1 MKRRSLRS
9 TTITPVTALFLA
21 GVLTACAISPEP
33 EADPALFSLSADAH
47 ADAAELSGSDPRGA
61 EVRERHAEALD
72 AEIRRLCGVLEDGT
86 VPDSCTVPTATGATV
101 PTGTGSADV
110 LPESAEQI
118 AREAAS
124 APRESVLKLAR
135 MHGELAVLT
144 GTTPEPESS
153 TVGDLVGEA
162 EFEPD
167 PADLEAALKA
177 LEWQYSAIYGLEV
190 AQSWADTEV
199 AASIGRSVEGH
210 RELATQ
216 LRELLSGIPESRL
229 PLPAAGYGMPEDR
242 APADAGSALA
252 TAVRIETD
260 SVLMWQADAAT
271 AEQPAWRVWYIL
283 AGSTAALRSVPVLA
297 AAGTDPAAEGLF
309 DLG

>member
-1 MKRRSLRS
+1 MKRRSRRR

-21 GVLTACAISPEP
+21 GGLTACAISPQP

-86 VPDSCTVPTATGATV
+86 VPDSCTVPAATDAPV

-124 APRESVLKLAR
+124 APRESVPKLAR

-144 GTTPEPESS
+144 GTTAEPTTAEH
-153 TVGDLVGEA
+153 LVSDA
-162 EFEPD
+162 AFDPD
-167 PADLEAALKA
+167 SADLDAAQRA

-190 AQSWADTEV
+190 AQAWADPGV

-210 RELATQ
+210 RELAAQ
-216 LRELLSGIPESRL
+216 LRELLSGVPESRL
-229 PLPAAGYGMPEDR
+229 PVPAAGYGRPGDQ
-242 APADAGSALA
+242 APTDAGSALA

-260 SVLMWQADAAT
+260 SVLMWQAGAAT
-271 AEQPAWRVWYIL
+271 AEQPVWRVWCVL

-297 AAGTDPAAEGLF
+297 DAGTDPTAAGLF